1 MKAFIAR
8 GEPVDAAAKQ
18 AGQSQRDDWR
28 LFDDYN
34 ARNATAAYSEYE
46 WDQ

>member
-1 MKAFIAR
+1 MSIAK
-8 GEPVDAAAKQ
+8 GEPVEAADKTA
-18 AGQSQRDDWR
+18 AQSQRDDWR

-34 ARNATAAYSEYE
+34 ARNVTAAYSEYE